1 MASTKTA
8 KATTSRFQPSGLSEQ
23 DAAAI
28 NELLQ
33 QRLTAL
39 IDLELTLK
47 HIHWNVVGPNFIGVH
62 EMLDPQYAAVAEMV
76 DTTAERIATLGGEPL
91 GTPGAVVRA
100 RRWDDYSINRA
111 DVQAHLG
118 ALDLVYTGVLEDY
131 GKAIADTEKADPV
144 TQDMLIGQAGQLEM
158 FQWFVR
164 AHLEDRSGNLS
175 NAGATTEEEA
185 AAKSSGRAANG
196 NGAKPKSRAKR

>member
-1 MASTKTA
+1 MPASFTSPRLSAADAKEVTA
-8 KATTSRFQPSGLSEQ
+8 SLQ
-23 DAAAI
+23 D
-28 NELLQ
+28 
-33 QRLTAL
+33 RLAAL
-39 IDLELTLK
+39 IDLSMTLK
-47 HIHWNVVGPNFIGVH
+47 HIHWNVVGPSFIGVH

-91 GTPGAVVRA
+91 GTPGAVLAA

-131 GKAIADTEKADPV
+131 GTAIAATEKADPV
-144 TQDMLIGQAGQLEM
+144 TQDMLIGQAGQLEQ

-164 AHLEDRSGNLS
+164 AHLEDRQGNLS
-175 NAGATTEEEA
+175 NAGARTEKEA
-185 AAKSSGRAANG
+185 AAKSGPKADGNG
-196 NGAKPKSRAKR
+196 NGAKPKARTKR